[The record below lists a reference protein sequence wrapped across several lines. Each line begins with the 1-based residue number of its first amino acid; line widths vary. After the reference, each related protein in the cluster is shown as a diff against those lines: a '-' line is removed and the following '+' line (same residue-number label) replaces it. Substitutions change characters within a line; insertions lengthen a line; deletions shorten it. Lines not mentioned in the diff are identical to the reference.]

1 MAFVTAASE
10 SASDRPSRRLNLE
23 PLVNSNKTLVLAGAP
38 SKGSALPA
46 TDPTCLEQTST
57 LLEEHGL
64 STPDELRHLHDH
76 GLAPL
81 RGPRPWDP
89 LEFLAALRV
98 RDPDA
103 RPAEVENLGR
113 ALSQVMGN
121 QLTLIPFG
129 NRLSTPSAFYEMN
142 EGLSD
147 HCERLMTPV
156 LYAEETEVIG
166 IGSINPVSLS
176 ITAELIIQVLSEKIG
191 TRPMISRMLLHHDG
205 WISLCQKQFGI

>member
-1 MAFVTAASE
+1 M
-10 SASDRPSRRLNLE
+10 
-23 PLVNSNKTLVLAGAP
+23 
-38 SKGSALPA
+38 
-46 TDPTCLEQTST
+46 
-57 LLEEHGL
+57 
-64 STPDELRHLHDH
+64 
-76 GLAPL
+76 
-81 RGPRPWDP
+81 
-89 LEFLAALRV
+89 
-98 RDPDA
+98 
-103 RPAEVENLGR
+103 ENLGR